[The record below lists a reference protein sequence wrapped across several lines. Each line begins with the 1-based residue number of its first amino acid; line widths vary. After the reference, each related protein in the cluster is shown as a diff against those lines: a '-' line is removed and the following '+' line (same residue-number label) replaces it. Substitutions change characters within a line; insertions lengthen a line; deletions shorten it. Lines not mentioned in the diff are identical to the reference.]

1 MTEPRCKTC
10 VHYFRHYILD
20 RQRCTPID
28 CGHCGY
34 PRIKHREPNH
44 RACDRYELRKEPP
57 NLPDRDRVIHYLT
70 TEFLQF
76 VLEHALPPEIDDR
89 EP

>member
-1 MTEPRCKTC
+1 MTEPCCKTC

-44 RACDRYELRKEPP
+44 RACDR
-57 NLPDRDRVIHYLT
+57 
-70 TEFLQF
+70 
-76 VLEHALPPEIDDR
+76 
-89 EP
+89 